1 MAGFR
6 KAKAEQAA
14 LKVGIYGPTGSGK
27 TMTTLLCLE
36 GLAQKSGKRFAFV
49 DTEHGTDFY
58 CKSVPE
64 RAVHPDGF
72 DFDALY
78 TRSIYEVQDA
88 VASLDPAIYCGI
100 ALDSITH
107 LWETAKAA
115 YRGKMTK
122 IDTFPIQAWGSI
134 KKPYKDLIAALL
146 SSPLHIF
153 LCGRQGSLWEEN
165 ENGELK
171 QTGVKMKAEGE
182 TPYEPHILFR
192 LEPLRQT
199 DGSTVLTCFAEKDR
213 TGKLAG
219 KRFRLDPEPGQTFAM
234 LIEPLLGLL
243 GDTQAKI
250 ESEEDA
256 GLRDAEHQIDTDQ
269 ARGITSETTL
279 KDFLARFQ
287 LAKTGSELETIG
299 KEITPDLKKRLVATD
314 LVNLRQAFLDAKEHL
329 K

>member
-1 MAGFR
+1 LDKKTNTRSQLNSLSLQDNKHKIKRKNSPMAGFK

-64 RAVHPDGF
+64 RTVHPDGF

-88 VASLDPAIYCGI
+88 ILNLDPALYCGV

-115 YRGKMTK
+115 YNGKLTK
-122 IDTFPIQAWGSI
+122 IGTIPIQAWGSI
-134 KKPYKDLIAALL
+134 KKPYKDMVAALL
-146 SSPLHIF
+146 SSKLHVF
-153 LCGRQGSLWEEN
+153 FCGRERSVWEED
-165 ENGELK
+165 EKTGELK

-192 LEPLRQT
+192 LEPLRNP
-199 DGSTVLTCFAEKDR
+199 DGTAILTCFAEKDR

-219 KRFRLDPEPGQTFAM
+219 KRFRLDPEPGQTFAT

-243 GDTQAKI
+243 GDTQAQI
-250 ESEEDA
+250 A
-256 GLRDAEHQIDTDQ
+256 RD
-269 ARGITSETTL
+269 
-279 KDFLARFQ
+279 LAHHSLFQ
-287 LAKTGSELETIG
+287 PAQGE
-299 KEITPDLKKRLVATD
+299 A
-314 LVNLRQAFLDAKEHL
+314 
-329 K
+329 